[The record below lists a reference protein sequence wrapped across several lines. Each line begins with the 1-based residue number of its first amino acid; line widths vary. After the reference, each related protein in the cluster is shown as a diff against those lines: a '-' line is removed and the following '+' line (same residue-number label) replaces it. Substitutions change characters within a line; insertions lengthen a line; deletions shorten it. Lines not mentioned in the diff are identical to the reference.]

1 MRLIAMTLAAGLAAG
16 SAAAEIELSFYGG
29 AQSSPHSDLFIRGDS
44 VIPDQDLFIA
54 GGVNDTGGVSNRA
67 YQAMEGQMRS
77 VTGISGTIH
86 GMAAVTFNPPR
97 GLG

>member
-1 MRLIAMTLAAGLAAG
+1 MDPVMFNLGK
-16 SAAAEIELSFYGG
+16 
-29 AQSSPHSDLFIRGDS
+29 DLY
-44 VIPDQDLFIA
+44 IA
-54 GGVNDTGGVSNRA
+54 GGVNDTGGGSNRA